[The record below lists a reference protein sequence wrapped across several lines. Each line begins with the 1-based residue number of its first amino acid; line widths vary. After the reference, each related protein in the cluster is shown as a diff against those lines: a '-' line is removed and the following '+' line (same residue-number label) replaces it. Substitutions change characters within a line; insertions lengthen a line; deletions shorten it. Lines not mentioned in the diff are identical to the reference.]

1 MVNEKP
7 VKQEKKKPAKPKK
20 PKAQQSESSQPVTSV
35 TTDAAPKSAVATVP
49 GIPSVKPKRKKPGTA
64 VKRKVQPIAVDP
76 KGKRKGFVSVSFRKD
91 CRPFYELHGCVVP
104 CKGIQFSLGFRIPR
118 HELRIPHSRYWILA
132 SLSVELGFWIPDPLS
147 CIPDSKAQDFGF
159 HRQNFM
165 DSGFQNPHSLTWGQS
180 LKLMMRQL
188 SLYTLA
194 CGQALL

>member
-35 TTDAAPKSAVATVP
+35 IADAAPKSAVATVP

-118 HELRIPHSRYWILA
+118 HERFQIPDSRYWILA
-132 SLSVELGFWIPDPLS
+132 SLSVELGW
-147 CIPDSKAQDFGF
+147 
-159 HRQNFM
+159 
-165 DSGFQNPHSLTWGQS
+165 T
-180 LKLMMRQL
+180 
-188 SLYTLA
+188 
-194 CGQALL
+194 

>member
-35 TTDAAPKSAVATVP
+35 TADAAPKSAVANVP

-91 CRPFYELHGCVVP
+91 CGPFYELHGCVIP
-104 CKGIQFSLGFRIPR
+104 CKGIQFSLGFMIPR
-118 HELRIPHSRYWILA
+118 RGFRIADLRYWI
-132 SLSVELGFWIPDPLS
+132 GFFVSGTWIL
-147 CIPDSKAQDFGF
+147 DFN
-159 HRQNFM
+159 H
-165 DSGFQNPHSLTWGQS
+165 
-180 LKLMMRQL
+180 
-188 SLYTLA
+188 
-194 CGQALL
+194 